1 MTFSEWKYWLRSLPW
16 QLKWFV
22 ILVLI
27 RPVVDNFYYLKNI
40 SPFLSPLYIV
50 GIATPVL
57 CVAAML
63 FFRKKDRS
71 VFDFLF
77 GGWALVMCVS
87 LVAMFIYDPLSK
99 TFLEYFL
106 KLTMPVYLYFFLRLL
121 IRSQRDLDG
130 VLQTF
135 IYSSLFVVAIFL
147 FEIIVNPV
155 KVLKTRGLER
165 IQGSY
170 GDVMNY
176 AIYMAQGFLIMSYF
190 FLRNRTSANPVS
202 QIRNLVITIIL
213 CMACLFKI
221 SHTASYGVFIGILM
235 LFVLFNLKTNKSLG
249 FFIIITILTAAYF
262 FGAETIEQKINPLIK
277 TDVAVYEGKKESG
290 RLLHG
295 RVGRWQGMLEEY
307 SEFPVYAQLFGMPL
321 ALREA
326 YAYIST
332 GAHNDFIRIL
342 FYSGLL
348 GLIFY
353 LLIIFNVFK
362 RMRFLKPENHFLAL
376 GAMTILLF
384 YSISTCP
391 TLYAPMLYVLF
402 SILCFLALPETVLK
416 QPGHE

>member
-1 MTFSEWKYWLRSLPW
+1 MKFGEWKYWMKSLPW
-16 QLKWFV
+16 HLKWFV

-27 RPVVDNFYYLKNI
+27 RPVVDNFYYLKEI

-57 CVAAML
+57 CIAALL
-63 FFRKKDRS
+63 FYRKKDRS
-71 VFDFLF
+71 VFDVLF
-77 GGWALVMCVS
+77 AAWALVMSVS
-87 LVAMFIYDPLSK
+87 LIALFIYDPLSK

-106 KLTMPVYLYFFLRLL
+106 KLTMPVYIYFFLRLL

-135 IYSSLFVVAIFL
+135 IYSSFFVIAIFL
-147 FEIIVNPV
+147 FEIFVNPV

-176 AIYMAQGFLIMSYF
+176 AIYMAQGFLIMGYF
-190 FLRNRTSANPVS
+190 YLKNKAGANPVV
-202 QIRNLVITIIL
+202 QTRNLLITVIL
-213 CMACLFKI
+213 SLAVLFKI
-221 SHTASYGVFIGILM
+221 SHTASYGVFIGILL
-235 LFVLFNLKTNKSLG
+235 LFILFNLKTNKTAG
-249 FFIIITILTAAYF
+249 FLLIISVITVAYF

-307 SEFPVYAQLFGMPL
+307 SNFPLQAQLFGMPL
-321 ALREA
+321 ILEET

-342 FYSGLL
+342 FYSGLG
-348 GLIFY
+348 GLVIY
-353 LLIIFNVFK
+353 LLIIFNFF
-362 RMRFLKPENHFLAL
+362 RRLRYLSSENHFLAL
-376 GAMTILLF
+376 GTLTILVF

-391 TLYAPMLYVLF
+391 TLYAPMVYIIF
-402 SILCFLALPETVLK
+402 SVLCFLALPESVLT
-416 QPGHE
+416 QRDHE